1 MKNPEKKFYPV
12 MSKAAIRLSATIRT
26 IEMILAGLLIV
37 SVLIVAIFL
46 LLPYVKDTSQILQ
59 LIDYNGFQQFLSFV
73 LILIIALE
81 LAMMLITHD
90 HNKVIEVMIYAIARK
105 MLIYNTT
112 AVELLL
118 GVLTLVV
125 LFAAEKFLIHGHLF
139 RHFGR
144 QAIRDSRTA
153 EDRSLEKGNQQKNE
167 LQ

>member
-1 MKNPEKKFYPV
+1 
-12 MSKAAIRLSATIRT
+12 MSQAAMRLSGTIRV

-37 SVLIVAIFL
+37 SVLVVAVYL
-46 LLPYVKDTSQILQ
+46 MLPYFKDSGQIMK

-125 LFAAEKFLIHGHLF
+125 LFAAEKFLIHEQRPWFF
-139 RHFGR
+139 RN
-144 QAIRDSRTA
+144 QRTEETKA
-153 EDRSLEKGNQQKNE
+153 ERTD
-167 LQ
+167 